1 MKIILTDAATISRG
15 DLDLSVFSKYG
26 EVTIYDIT
34 AKSEAVSRIADAD
47 AILMNKTILDADVL
61 SHARRLRY
69 IGTFATGYNT
79 IDTEYCRRHNITVC
93 NAGTYSTDAVA
104 ETVFAY
110 ILNRFHR
117 VAEYSTFVSDGGWI
131 RSGGYLPL
139 EFPIFEMSGR
149 TLGIVGYGAI
159 GHRVA
164 ELARAFRMRVLVYT
178 RTYTHTPSNE
188 PSVEYVSFEELLGE
202 SDIITC
208 HCPLTK
214 DTAGLF
220 DKAAFGQMK
229 AGAYFINTSRGGV
242 IDESALFD
250 ALESERLA
258 GAAIDVLTQE
268 PMHPDCVLYR
278 AKNLTITPH
287 IAWAAYETRQ
297 RLMRIVEDNL
307 QNFIAGAP
315 TNVIV

>member
-1 MKIILTDAATISRG
+1 M
-15 DLDLSVFSKYG
+15 
-26 EVTIYDIT
+26 
-34 AKSEAVSRIADAD
+34 
-47 AILMNKTILDADVL
+47 
-61 SHARRLRY
+61 
-69 IGTFATGYNT
+69 
-79 IDTEYCRRHNITVC
+79 
-93 NAGTYSTDAVA
+93 
-104 ETVFAY
+104 FAY

-242 IDESALFD
+242 IDESALCD

-268 PMHPDCVLYR
+268 PMQPDCVLYR

-297 RLMRIVEDNL
+297 RLTRIVEDNL
-307 QNFIAGAP
+307 QNFIAALLQ
-315 TNVIV
+315 TLSSDIVITAVIGRRSHVKLHYFNGFMKSIIVIYRKIVICDDFLTKLY